1 MKKLSLLSIVAVLF
15 CTSLVS
21 PAQNYLKSTEYIL
34 SWDVCPTANT
44 PAYRAEY
51 YSVWISTTGN
61 TPGDFTTML
70 FDETLSTGHTNW
82 VYENRQVNIDD
93 YAGMS
98 VHVAFRHHNSTDLD
112 RIVIDNVKL
121 LRVTSDGEEELVYLF
136 EDFQG
141 GINHPAGEDWLP
153 EGWIAVDSDGD
164 GHNWYFGYREAD
176 DEGAMRSESWGGSAI
191 GPLTP
196 DNWLITPV
204 VLLGTVGINELPET
218 RVNVFPNPASSV
230 IHVNSNAEIRQIELV
245 SMPGALVLS
254 RELNV
259 VNTSIDVSSFNNGL
273 YFLRMHTNDGIVV
286 RKLHIIK

>member
-44 PAYRAEY
+44 PTYRAEY

-93 YAGMS
+93 YANMT
-98 VHVAFRHHNSTDLD
+98 VHVAIRHHNITDMD
-112 RIVIDNVKL
+112 RVVIDNVKL
-121 LRVTSDGEEELVYLF
+121 FRINSDGEEELVYLF
-136 EDFQG
+136 EDFQD
-141 GINHPAGEDWLP
+141 GIGNPAGEDWLP
-153 EGWIAVDSDGD
+153 EGWISIDADGD
-164 GHNWYFGYREAD
+164 DLNWYFGEREG
-176 DEGAMRSESWGGSAI
+176 EGAMRSQSWDSD
-191 GPLTP
+191 PLTP

-204 VLLGTVGINELPET
+204 VLLGTVGINELTET
-218 RVNVFPNPASSV
+218 WVTVFPNPASSV
-230 IHVNSNAEIRQIELV
+230 INVNSNSEIRKIELV
-245 SMPGALVLS
+245 NMLGALVLS
-254 RELNV
+254 QEMNV
-259 VNTSIDVSSFNNGL
+259 VNTSLDVSSFNKGL
-273 YFLRMHTNDGIVV
+273 YFLRMHTADGVV
-286 RKLHIIK
+286 VKKLHIIK

>member
-1 MKKLSLLSIVAVLF
+1 MKKLSLLTIIAAMF

-21 PAQNYLKSTEYIL
+21 PAQNHLKSTEYIL

-98 VHVAFRHHNSTDLD
+98 VHVALRHHNSTDLD

-121 LRVTSDGEEELVYLF
+121 FRVTSDGEEEIVYLF

-141 GINHPAGEDWLP
+141 GINNPAGEDWLP
-153 EGWIAVDSDGD
+153 EGWIAADSDGD

-191 GPLTP
+191 GALTP
-196 DNWLITPV
+196 DNWLITPA
-204 VLLGTVGINELPET
+204 VLLGTLGIDDLTNDML
-218 RVNVFPNPASSV
+218 NVFPNPAKSV
-230 IHVNSNAEIRQIELV
+230 VTVRSNTEIHQIELV
-245 SMPGALVLS
+245 NMLGAVVLS
-254 RELNV
+254 HEISAMS
-259 VNTSIDVSSFNNGL
+259 TGIDVSSFNQGL
-273 YFLRMHTNDGIVV
+273 YFLRMHTDNGITIK
-286 RKLHIIK
+286 KLQISR